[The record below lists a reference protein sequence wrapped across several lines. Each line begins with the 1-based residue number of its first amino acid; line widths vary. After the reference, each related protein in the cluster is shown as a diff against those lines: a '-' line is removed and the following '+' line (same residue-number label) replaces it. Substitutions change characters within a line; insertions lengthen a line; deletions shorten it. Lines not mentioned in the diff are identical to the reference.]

1 MDQGIAV
8 HTFER
13 RRIQRPLGG
22 AREQAALAITRKG
35 RKRLPP
41 PSARIAH
48 RLQKPRRNRA
58 KPLLRKPFVEMAFDT
73 ACMGFQAFCKIHS
86 GTTFP
91 IGRQKA

>member
-1 MDQGIAV
+1 M

-13 RRIQRPLGG
+13 AGRIQRLLG
-22 AREQAALAITRKG
+22 ADAEQGRALNHEEGPETLATAER
-35 RKRLPP
+35 P
-41 PSARIAH
+41 IAH